1 MSQLAVR
8 VSPNARE
15 SSITG
20 WSSDE
25 KGRPVLLVRLAA
37 PPADGKANKELVR
50 FLAEAFGLPKSEVTL
65 LRGTSSRQKIIE
77 LPEEALDRIAK

>member
-1 MSQLAVR
+1 M
-8 VSPNARE
+8 
-15 SSITG
+15 
-20 WSSDE
+20 
-25 KGRPVLLVRLAA
+25 LLVRLAA